1 MSFWYEEIW
10 AEESG
15 GHNFAE
21 TATVNIPSSSV
32 LVSCALQQVNQ
43 QGGGGQARMAITQ
56 YVQDGDPHEGN
67 WQIVNGSGITSVTFA
82 LTVNNAAAQGTGLIQ
97 TV

>member
-1 MSFWYEEIW
+1 MAFWYEEIW

-15 GHNFAE
+15 GTNFAE

-43 QGGGGQARMAITQ
+43 QGGGSQARMAITQ
-56 YVQDGDPHEGN
+56 YVENGDPHEGN
-67 WQIVNGSGITSVTFA
+67 WQMINGKGITSVTFA

>member
-1 MSFWYEEIW
+1 MEFWYEEVW
-10 AEESG
+10 AEETG
-15 GHNFAE
+15 GNTFSE
-21 TATVNIPSSSV
+21 TKTINIPPSSV

-56 YVQDGDPHEGN
+56 YVQHGDPHEGH
-67 WQIVNGSGITSVTFA
+67 WQMVNGNGITSVTFA
-82 LTVNNAAAQGTGLIQ
+82 LTVNNARAQGTGLIQ

>member
-1 MSFWYEEIW
+1 MAFWYEEIW

-15 GHNFAE
+15 GHNFSE
-21 TATVNIPSSSV
+21 VKTVNIPSNSV
-32 LVSCALQQVNQ
+32 LVSCALQEVNQ
-43 QGGGGQARMAITQ
+43 QGGGGQAKMAITQ
-56 YVQDGDPHEGN
+56 YVQNGDPHEGN
-67 WQIVNGSGITSVTFA
+67 WQMINGKGITSVTFA

>member
-1 MSFWYEEIW
+1 MAVWYEEIW

-15 GHNFAE
+15 GNNFAE
-21 TATVNIPSSSV
+21 TATVDIPSSNV

-43 QGGGGQARMAITQ
+43 QGGGGQAKMSITQ
-56 YVQDGDPHEGN
+56 YVQNGNPHAGN
-67 WQIVNGSGITSVTFA
+67 WQMVNGDGITSVTFA
-82 LTVNNAAAQGTGLIQ
+82 LTVNNTAAQGTGLIQ